1 MLLYILLNYRWVG
14 GHIMHIHILG
24 ICGTFMG
31 SLAQLAK
38 TLGHEVS
45 GSDANIYPPMSTQL
59 KQSKVNLTEGYSDL
73 SQFTPTPDIV
83 VIGNALSRGNPAVE
97 YVLTNNLKYTSGPQ
111 WLHDHL
117 LQDKWTLAVAG
128 THGKTSTSSMLA
140 WILEYAEMK
149 PGFLIGGI
157 PNNFNVSARIGGS
170 KFFVVE
176 ADEYDTAFFDKRSK
190 FVHYSPQ
197 TVILNNLEFD
207 HADIFKDIAAIQVQ
221 FHNLIRTVPNTGLL
235 IAPSDDL
242 NISEV
247 IDQGCWSNLEYTGKE
262 KDWNLEFI
270 DKSSSTFSILHKGEV
285 KGSVSWTQTGD
296 HNARNGLAAIAA
308 ANHIGVEPELACKAL
323 CNFLGVK
330 RRMEKIFEVDGVTVY
345 DDFAHHPTAINATL
359 EGLRASIGNEK
370 IVAVI
375 EPRSNTMKIG
385 THKNEIIE
393 AIKLADEVLWY
404 EPEEIGWSMQDTF
417 DQSATKTHIF
427 CDIDQLTLKTSKS
440 ISGST
445 HIVIMSNGSFQ
456 GFHIKLINEIKK
468 NLAT

>member
-1 MLLYILLNYRWVG
+1 
-14 GHIMHIHILG
+14 
-24 ICGTFMG
+24 MG

-45 GSDANIYPPMSTQL
+45 GSDTDIYPPMSVQL

-97 YVLTNNLKYTSGPQ
+97 YVLRNNLKYTSGPQ
-111 WLHDHL
+111 WLHDHVL
-117 LQDKWTLAVAG
+117 HDKWTLAVAG
-128 THGKTSTSSMLA
+128 THGKTSTSGMLA
-140 WILEYAEMK
+140 WILEYAEMN

-157 PNNFNVSARIGGS
+157 PNNFNVSARIGDS

-190 FVHYSPQ
+190 FIHYHPQ

-235 IAPSDDL
+235 ITPSDDL
-242 NISEV
+242 NLNEV
-247 IDQGCWSNLEYTGKE
+247 IDQGCWSNLEYIGKG
-262 KDWNLEFI
+262 KDWDLEFM
-270 DKSSSTFSILHKGEV
+270 DKSCSTFSILYKGKI
-285 KGSVSWTQTGD
+285 KGSVSWTQTGN

-308 ANHIGVEPELACKAL
+308 ANNIGIEPGLACKAL
-323 CNFLGVK
+323 CSFLGVK
-330 RRMEKIFEVDGVTVY
+330 RRMEKIFEVDGITVY
-345 DDFAHHPTAINATL
+345 DDFAHHPTAISATI
-359 EGLRASIGNEK
+359 EGVRSNVGTEK
-370 IVAVI
+370 IIAII

-385 THKNEIIE
+385 IHKNEIIE

-404 EPEEIGWSMQDTF
+404 EPEEVSWSMQDISH
-417 DQSATKTHIF
+417 QSATKISIF
-427 CDIDQLTLKTSKS
+427 DDIDQLALGASKS

-445 HIVIMSNGSFQ
+445 HIIIMSNGSFEEL
-456 GFHIKLINEIKK
+456 HIKLIDEIKK
-468 NLAT
+468 NLVT

>member
-1 MLLYILLNYRWVG
+1 
-14 GHIMHIHILG
+14 MHIHILG

-45 GSDANIYPPMSTQL
+45 GSDTNIYPPMSVQL
-59 KQSKVNLTEGYSDL
+59 KQSKVNLTDGYSDL

-111 WLHDHL
+111 WLHDHV

-197 TVILNNLEFD
+197 TTILNNLEFD
-207 HADIFKDIAAIQVQ
+207 HADIFKDIADIQVQ

-235 IAPSDDL
+235 ITPSDDL
-242 NISEV
+242 NLSEV
-247 IDQGCWSNLEYTGKE
+247 IDQGCWSNLEYIGKGE
-262 KDWNLEFI
+262 DWDLEFI
-270 DKSSSTFSILHKGEV
+270 DKGSSTFSILYKGEL
-285 KGSVSWTQTGD
+285 KGSVSWTQIGN

-308 ANHIGVEPELACKAL
+308 ANHIGIEPELACKAL
-323 CNFLGVK
+323 CSFLGVK
-330 RRMEKIFEVDGVTVY
+330 RRMEKIFEVDGITIY
-345 DDFAHHPTAINATL
+345 DDFAHHPTAISATL
-359 EGLRASIGNEK
+359 EGARSNVGTEK
-370 IVAVI
+370 IVAII

-385 THKNEIIE
+385 IHKNEIIE

-404 EPEEIGWSMQDTF
+404 EPEEVSWSIQDTS
-417 DQSATKTHIF
+417 DQSATKIHIF
-427 CDIDQLTLKTSKS
+427 DDIDQLILRTLKS

-445 HIVIMSNGSFQ
+445 HIIIMSNGSFQ
-456 GFHIKLINEIKK
+456 GFHIKLIDEIKK
-468 NLAT
+468 NLVI

>member
-1 MLLYILLNYRWVG
+1 
-14 GHIMHIHILG
+14 
-24 ICGTFMG
+24 MG

-38 TLGHEVS
+38 TLGHQVS
-45 GSDANIYPPMSTQL
+45 GSDTDIYPPMSDQL
-59 KQSKVNLTEGYSDL
+59 KQSKVNLTEGYSDF
-73 SQFTPTPDIV
+73 SQFIPTPDIV

-111 WLHDHL
+111 WLHDHV

-235 IAPSDDL
+235 ITPSDDL
-242 NISEV
+242 NLSEV
-247 IDQGCWSNLEYTGKE
+247 IDQGCWSNLEYIGKG
-262 KDWNLEFI
+262 KDWDLEFI
-270 DKSSSTFSILHKGEV
+270 DKSSSTFSILYKGQI
-285 KGSVSWTQTGD
+285 KGSVCWTQTGN

-308 ANHIGVEPELACKAL
+308 ANHIGVQPELACKAL
-323 CNFLGVK
+323 CSFLGVK
-330 RRMEKIFEVDGVTVY
+330 RRMEKIFEVDGITIY
-345 DDFAHHPTAINATL
+345 DDFAHHPTAISATL
-359 EGLRASIGNEK
+359 EGVRSKVGTEK
-370 IVAVI
+370 IVAII

-385 THKNEIIE
+385 THKNETIE

-404 EPEEIGWSMQDTF
+404 EPEEVSWSMQDTS
-417 DQSATKTHIF
+417 DQSATKIHIF
-427 CDIDQLTLKTSKS
+427 DDIDQLTLRASKS

-445 HIVIMSNGSFQ
+445 HIIIMSNGSFQ
-456 GFHIKLINEIKK
+456 GFHIKLIDEIKK
-468 NLAT
+468 NLVI

>member
-1 MLLYILLNYRWVG
+1 
-14 GHIMHIHILG
+14 
-24 ICGTFMG
+24 MG

-45 GSDANIYPPMSTQL
+45 GSDTDIYPPMSVQL
-59 KQSKVNLTEGYSDL
+59 KYSKVNLTEGYSDL
-73 SQFTPTPDIV
+73 SQFTPIPDIV

-111 WLHDHL
+111 WLHDYV

-157 PNNFNVSARIGGS
+157 PNNFNVSARIGDS

-197 TVILNNLEFD
+197 TAILNNLEFD
-207 HADIFKDIAAIQVQ
+207 HADIFKDIASIQVQ

-235 IAPSDDL
+235 ITPSDDL
-242 NISEV
+242 NLDEV
-247 IDQGCWSNLEYTGKE
+247 IDQGYWSNLEYIGQG
-262 KDWNLEFI
+262 KDWDLEFI
-270 DKSSSTFSILHKGEV
+270 DKSSSTFSILHRGEI
-285 KGSVSWTQTGD
+285 KGSVSWTQTGN

-308 ANHIGVEPELACKAL
+308 ANHIGIEPELACKAL
-323 CNFLGVK
+323 CSFLGVK
-330 RRMEKIFEVDGVTVY
+330 RRMEKIFELDGITVY
-345 DDFAHHPTAINATL
+345 DDFAHHPTAISATL
-359 EGLRASIGNEK
+359 EGVRSNVGTEK
-370 IVAVI
+370 IVAII
-375 EPRSNTMKIG
+375 EPRSNTMKLGI
-385 THKNEIIE
+385 HKNEIIE

-404 EPEEIGWSMQDTF
+404 ESEEISWSIKNTS
-417 DQSATKTHIF
+417 DQSATKIHIF
-427 CDIDQLTLKTSKS
+427 DDIDQLTLRAAKS

-445 HIVIMSNGSFQ
+445 HIIIMSNGSFQ
-456 GFHIKLINEIKK
+456 GLHIKLIDEIKK
-468 NLAT
+468 NLVI